1 MIIISD
7 YELAKEVLNH
17 PMAMA
22 RPPHSFDFLVGKGG
36 IIGMN
41 GEEWQEQRRFVL
53 QTMRDLGMGKG
64 LWEKIIQ
71 VILQENFYIFYYQVT
86 TAFKYCLITELHQS
100 AEEIWRQKPLF
111 LTRFDICFIDSR
123 SSFLNY
129 AKLM

>member
-7 YELAKEVLNH
+7 YELAKEILNH

-64 LWEKIIQ
+64 LWEKMIQ
-71 VILQENFYIFYYQVT
+71 
-86 TAFKYCLITELHQS
+86 
-100 AEEIWRQKPLF
+100 
-111 LTRFDICFIDSR
+111 
-123 SSFLNY
+123 
-129 AKLM
+129 